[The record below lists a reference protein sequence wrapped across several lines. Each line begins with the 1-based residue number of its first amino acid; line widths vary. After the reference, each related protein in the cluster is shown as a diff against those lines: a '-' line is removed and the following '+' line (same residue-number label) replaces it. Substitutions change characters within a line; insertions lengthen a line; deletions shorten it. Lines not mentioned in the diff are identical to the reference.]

1 MATRNT
7 VRGDRQDDHWLVRED
22 TIRWLWIGSAIGLI
36 FLVALD
42 LAIEHHPY
50 FDIDGWFGF
59 GAWFGF
65 ASCVVLI
72 AFAKLL
78 GVFLKRPDNYYDD

>member
-1 MATRNT
+1 MATRKQT
-7 VRGDRQDDHWLVRED
+7 GSGQADDHWLVRQE
-22 TIRWLWIGSAIGLI
+22 TIRWLWIGSAIGLT

-42 LAIEHHPY
+42 LIVEHHPY

-65 ASCVVLI
+65 IACVALI
-72 AFAKLL
+72 GFARLL
-78 GVFLKRPDNYYDD
+78 GVFLKRPDDYYGD